1 MNHGPMIK
9 GNPLKISIYLL
20 LVCYF
25 LGEFVFP
32 KYPLIYLINLLGVI
46 GFIISIIIFF
56 LGFNIFKSYK
66 ENPVPTSTSI
76 KLIKT
81 GIFSY
86 TRNPIYLSFVMF
98 HFSMFMIFEN
108 VMYLLTASG
117 LAIWIHNYVIRFE
130 EEYLLKNFSKE
141 YENYMT
147 SVNRWIFF

>member
-1 MNHGPMIK
+1 MNEGPMIK
-9 GNPLKISIYLL
+9 GNPLKISIYSLL
-20 LVCYF
+20 ACYF

-46 GFIISIIIFF
+46 VFIVSIIIFC

-66 ENPVPTSTSI
+66 ENPIPTSISR

-98 HFSMFMIFEN
+98 HFSMFMVFEN
-108 VMYLLTASG
+108 VMYLLTAFG
-117 LAIWIHNYVIRFE
+117 LAIWIHNYIIRLE

-147 SVNRWIFF
+147 SVSRWIFF

>member
-1 MNHGPMIK
+1 MNEGPMIK
-9 GNPLKISIYLL
+9 GNPLKISIYSLL
-20 LVCYF
+20 ACYF

-46 GFIISIIIFF
+46 LFIVSIIIFF

-66 ENPVPTSTSI
+66 ENPVPTSTSR

-81 GIFSY
+81 GIFAY

-98 HFSMFMIFEN
+98 HFSMFMVFEN
-108 VMYLLTASG
+108 VMYLLTAFG
-117 LAIWIHNYVIRFE
+117 LAIWIHNYIIRLE

-147 SVNRWIFF
+147 SVSRWIFF

>member
-108 VMYLLTASG
+108 VMYLLTAFG